1 MNNSLITQIK
11 VMLQNVQNVI
21 DVISEDHLF
30 DKNLSGWTLGQQIYH
45 IVYSTEK
52 WFLVQNDRYSNR
64 LDYNPLCKTSHID
77 PTLSKE
83 ELIEIFSKIKRE
95 VISFVES
102 ISIENDYAEQSSI
115 DFMINLFFG
124 QIRHTMYHVG
134 LIHGQLQMLGLEA
147 PEYVK
152 A

>member
-11 VMLQNVQNVI
+11 VMLQNVQNVL
-21 DVISEDHLF
+21 DVIPEDQLF
-30 DKNLSGWTLGQQIYH
+30 DKNISEWTLGQQIYH

-52 WFLVQNDRYSNR
+52 WFLVQNDHYRNR
-64 LDYNPLCKTSHID
+64 LDYDPLCKTSDID
-77 PTLSKE
+77 PTLNKE
-83 ELIEIFSKIKRE
+83 ELNEIFSKIKTE
-95 VISFVES
+95 VIFFVES
-102 ISIENDYAEQSSI
+102 ISIENDFAEQSSI
-115 DFMINLFFG
+115 DFMISLFFG

-134 LIHGQLQMLGLEA
+134 LIHGQLQVLGLEA